1 MADGVAGV
9 RAGGG
14 GAARAAARV
23 VDRAA
28 AVRVATLAVC
38 PAEVT
43 VGEALE
49 AGVRG
54 LVGALVA
61 VGGGEGVSPAV
72 EPAVAMAEEA
82 MAVA

>member
-1 MADGVAGV
+1 M
-9 RAGGG
+9 
-14 GAARAAARV
+14 
-23 VDRAA
+23 
-28 AVRVATLAVC
+28 
-38 PAEVT
+38 T

-61 VGGGEGVSPAV
+61 VGDGEGVSPAV